1 MRKKSIRKNYLYNLS
16 YQILL
21 LFTPLITTP
30 YISRVLGADGI
41 GQVSYM
47 ESIATYFVLFATM
60 GITTYGQ
67 REISYVQ
74 DNRYKRSIVFWNSKI
89 LEFVTSI
96 IVGITYLILSV
107 NQDNSTLFIIFSMN
121 ILAVFADVTWLF
133 QGLEEFGKI
142 VLRNIIFKFV
152 NIIYIFMLVKDASDV
167 GTYAFGLCFFTLI
180 SNISLW
186 FYLPKYVDRIHLCK
200 LNPFKELRTVV
211 SLFIPTIAIS
221 IYTVLDKTMI
231 GIITKN
237 SFENGYYEQALKI
250 AKMVLTVVTSLGTVM
265 IPRIGFYFE
274 KDENDEVKRLM
285 YRGYRFVWF
294 LGIPL
299 CFGLI
304 MVSSNFVPWFYGYG
318 YDKVSALL
326 KVLSFLIL
334 AIGINNVTGMQYL
347 IPTKRQ
353 NLFTFT
359 VIIGACVNFAMNY
372 ILIGYFQSIGAAIAS
387 VTAEAVIAIIQL
399 VIVRNEIS
407 PFRVLKEGINYFI
420 AGLFMVVALYF
431 VGKMFAPAIVSTVI
445 LIFIGVVVYFSIL
458 ITMKDEFLL
467 SNIKKVWHRGDI
479 KKYV

>member
-1 MRKKSIRKNYLYNLS
+1 MKKKSIRKNYLYNLS

-30 YISRVLGADGI
+30 YISRVLGAGGI

-47 ESIATYFVLFATM
+47 ESIATYFVLFAAM

-74 DNRYKRSIVFWNSKI
+74 DNRNKRSIVFWNAKI

-96 IVGITYLILSV
+96 ISGITYLILGI
-107 NQDNSTLFIIFSMN
+107 NQSNSNLFMIFSMN
-121 ILAVFADVTWLF
+121 ILAVFVDITWLF

-152 NIIYIFMLVKDASDV
+152 NIIYIFMMVKDASDV
-167 GTYAFGLCFFTLI
+167 EIYAFGLCFFPLI

-186 FYLPKYVDRIHLCK
+186 FYLPKYVDRISLCK
-200 LNPFKELRTVV
+200 LNPFKELRTVI

-221 IYTVLDKTMI
+221 VYTVLDKTMI

-250 AKMVLTVVTSLGTVM
+250 ARIVLTVVTSLGTVM

-274 KDENDEVKRLM
+274 KGENDEVKRLM

-318 YDKVSALL
+318 YDKVSTLL

-334 AIGINNVTGMQYL
+334 AIGISNVTGMQYL

-353 NLFTFT
+353 NLLTFA
-359 VIIGACVNFAMNY
+359 VIIGACVNFAMNN
-372 ILIGYFQSIGAAIAS
+372 ILIRYFQSLGAAIAS
-387 VTAEAVIAIIQL
+387 VTAEIVITIVQL
-399 VIVRNEIS
+399 VMVRNEIS
-407 PFRVLKEGINYFI
+407 SFRVLKEGINYFI
-420 AGLFMVVALYF
+420 AGLFMVVVLYF
-431 VGKMFAPAIVSTVI
+431 AGKMFEPAIVSTVI
-445 LIFIGVVVYFSIL
+445 LIFIGVVVYFSVL
-458 ITMKDEFLL
+458 IIMKDEFLL
-467 SNIKKVWHRGDI
+467 SNIKRVWYKGGI
-479 KKYV
+479 K